1 MVKTG
6 KYLVT
11 IMVNL
16 YQDARVYV
24 SEHVILH
31 SHRLEKSNIQG
42 KENEMSRDLTQFYK
56 YIQFPRLS
64 ILGINPVLQPI
75 T

>member
-1 MVKTG
+1 VVKTG
-6 KYLVT
+6 IYLVM
-11 IMVNL
+11 IMLNL
-16 YQDARVYV
+16 YQATRFYV
-24 SEHVILH
+24 SEHVIIH
-31 SHRLEKSNIQG
+31 SHRLEKANIQG
-42 KENEMSRDLTQFYK
+42 KEKERSRIVTQFYN

>member
-6 KYLVT
+6 THLVR

-16 YQDARVYV
+16 YQATRVYI
-24 SEHVILH
+24 SENVILH
-31 SHRLEKSNIQG
+31 SHRLEKANIQG
-42 KENEMSRDLTQFYK
+42 KENEMRRDLTKFYN